1 MKIRVLTAILIT
13 AVMLPVVIFSKYMIY
28 PIALSLFCAIAIFE
42 VLRVIGVHNQ
52 YSIAIPSYVMG
63 LALPFC
69 AYFAPENNRHMYI
82 FAISAV
88 VILYMMYLFVLMV
101 FRKGFL
107 QYAKVAEIFMI
118 VSYVVISFTS
128 LSLIRY
134 LEKGLYHFFLIFGS
148 AWVTDI
154 FALLSGMAFGK
165 HKLAPQIS
173 PKKTVEGA
181 IGGVIGSTVVVI
193 IYSVLIDKFTDVDV
207 NYVALVIFAIVLS
220 FVGQAGDL
228 LASVIKR
235 EHNVKDYG
243 TLLPGHGGI
252 MDRFDSVLAVSTVLL
267 LGCIFVPPYV

>member
-1 MKIRVLTAILIT
+1 
-13 AVMLPVVIFSKYMIY
+13 
-28 PIALSLFCAIAIFE
+28 
-42 VLRVIGVHNQ
+42 
-52 YSIAIPSYVMG
+52 
-63 LALPFC
+63 
-69 AYFAPENNRHMYI
+69 
-82 FAISAV
+82 
-88 VILYMMYLFVLMV
+88 MMYLFVLMV